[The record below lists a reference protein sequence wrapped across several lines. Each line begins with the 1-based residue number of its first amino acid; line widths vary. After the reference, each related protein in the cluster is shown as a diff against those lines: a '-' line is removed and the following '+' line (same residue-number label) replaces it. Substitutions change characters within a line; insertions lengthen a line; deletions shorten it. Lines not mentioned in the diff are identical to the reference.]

1 MAEHALQI
9 KPPEDIVL
17 VVMGKAGQQFELPAG
32 KFTLITFDYEG
43 DTLIFEGKTIK
54 QIATLKT
61 ISDMFWMILSLT
73 AKGFEVKPNEPLE
86 ILKKVLSEG
95 EKKEENKEK

>member
-9 KPPEDIVL
+9 KPPEDVVL
-17 VVMGKAGQQFELPAG
+17 VVMGKSGQQFELPAG

-86 ILKKVLSEG
+86 ILKKVLNENTSQK
-95 EKKEENKEK
+95 KKEQ

>member
-9 KPPEDIVL
+9 KPPEDVVL
-17 VVMGKAGQQFELPAG
+17 VVMGKNGQQFELPAG
-32 KFTLITFDYEG
+32 KFTIVTFDYEG
-43 DTLIFEGKTIK
+43 DTLVFEGKNIK

-73 AKGFEVKPNEPLE
+73 SKGFEIKPNEPLE
-86 ILKKVLSEG
+86 ILKKVLGDGKNG
-95 EKKEENKEK
+95 E